1 MGAKKNVTLVK
12 AECKRCFKDW
22 YLYLVYEYDDES
34 GKHRQIFPRVIPPF
48 FTDLLL
54 DVTGPFLGDC
64 LVGDQLISS
73 SRVIS
78 SDREM
83 VLKCSYPVADDIPA
97 KKLGDIIKNNPEYAY
112 DILIEDVPME
122 MSIADIQDILGYKIK
137 IVADDCSKHGWEPYP
152 TRG

>member
-1 MGAKKNVTLVK
+1 MGAKKNITLVK

-34 GKHRQIFPRVIPPF
+34 GKHRQIFPHVVPPF
-48 FTDLLL
+48 FTDFLPN
-54 DVTGPFLGDC
+54 VTSPFSEGSLGNR
-64 LVGDQLISS
+64 LISN

-78 SDREM
+78 PDREM
-83 VLKCSYPVADDIPA
+83 ILGFAYPIADDVPCE
-97 KKLGDIIKNNPEYAY
+97 KLESIFKNDPGYAY
-112 DILIEDVPME
+112 DILIEEAPRE

-137 IVADDCSKHGWEPYP
+137 IVADYCSKNGWEPYP

>member
-1 MGAKKNVTLVK
+1 MGAKKNITLVK

-34 GKHRQIFPRVIPPF
+34 GKHRQIFPHIVPPF
-48 FTDLLL
+48 FTNFLP
-54 DVTGPFLGDC
+54 DVTSPFLGDC
-64 LVGDQLISS
+64 LSDRLISTS
-73 SRVIS
+73 QAIS

-83 VLKCSYPVADDIPA
+83 VLKCAYPVADDVPA
-97 KKLGDIIKNNPEYAY
+97 KNRRDIFKNDPGYFYN
-112 DILIEDVPME
+112 IIIEEAPKE

-137 IVADDCSKHGWEPYP
+137 IVADDCSKNGWEPYP